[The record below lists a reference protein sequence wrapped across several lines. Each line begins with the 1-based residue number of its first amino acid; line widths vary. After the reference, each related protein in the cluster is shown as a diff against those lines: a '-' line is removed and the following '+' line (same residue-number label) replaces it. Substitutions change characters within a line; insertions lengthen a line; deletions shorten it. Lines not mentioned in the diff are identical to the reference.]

1 MDDVPSAQRALERAW
16 VLSCLVARGSIEGK
30 DDVKGREATRR
41 AVLSWFDAM
50 GLQTEAEPSELAILR
65 TRIGKLEPQTAI
77 DCTWAC
83 EAIVV
88 LLWALHEAE
97 VGPAHAQVPDPR
109 AIVGAT
115 GYLDEAGARELAAR
129 ASMRP
134 QAEIAAYAEQ
144 ARNVHWRLRR
154 LRAGVAAYDCTRV
167 FDDEAPER
175 VAPVELVEGD
185 LAFDGTPVGRV
196 ARPVIASALSIAAQR
211 QRASSWLEGDAQL
224 YSEVVLDT

>member
-1 MDDVPSAQRALERAW
+1 MADVPSAQRVLQRAW
-16 VLSCLVARGSIEGK
+16 VLACLVGRGFLEGK

-41 AVLSWFDAM
+41 EVVAWFDAM
-50 GLQTEAEPSELAILR
+50 GLEAEAEPGELAILK
-65 TRIGKLEPQTAI
+65 TRIGKLAPQTAI
-77 DCTWAC
+77 DCTWGC
-83 EAIVV
+83 EALVV
-88 LLWALHEAE
+88 LLWALHETE
-97 VGPAHAQVPDPR
+97 VGPAHAQVADPR

-115 GYLDEAGARELAAR
+115 SYLDEEGARELAAR
-129 ASMRP
+129 AVMRP
-134 QAEIAAYAEQ
+134 DAEIAAYAEQ

-167 FDDEAPER
+167 FDDEAPEG

-185 LAFDGTPVGRV
+185 MAFDGTPVGRV

-211 QRASSWLEGDAQL
+211 QRASSWLEGDAHL